1 MNKHP
6 VKVVKAKSAN
16 SLLCARIHEGYHVC
30 QLTFFW
36 KVENQQ
42 ATTNTM
48 PRITKPSERRM

>member
-16 SLLCARIHEGYHVC
+16 SLSCARVREGYHNFL
-30 QLTFFW
+30 LTLFW
-36 KVENQQ
+36 QIENQQ
-42 ATTNTM
+42 ATINTM